1 MVLRNARG
9 PQHHP
14 SREQP
19 SCQKPYPTPAP
30 HKHRLLLS
38 TKGSESFFFFFF
50 FFVRVRRRGGG
61 VLTCFSKLDKWRR
74 GERIKF
80 ESETIVSNLWHDGWF
95 MS

>member
-50 FFVRVRRRGGG
+50 FGRVRGRGGG
-61 VLTCFSKLDKWRR
+61 VLTCFLNQING
-74 GERIKF
+74 GE
-80 ESETIVSNLWHDGWF
+80 ESVSNLRAKPLFPICG
-95 MS
+95 MMVGL